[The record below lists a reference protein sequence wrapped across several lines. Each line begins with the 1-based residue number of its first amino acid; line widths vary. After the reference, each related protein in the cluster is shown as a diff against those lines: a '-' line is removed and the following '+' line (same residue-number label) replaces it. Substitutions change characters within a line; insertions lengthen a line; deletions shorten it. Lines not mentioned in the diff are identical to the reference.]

1 MSIAIGDRAAHLP
14 LELTTFVGRRTELAE
29 AGRLLGTDR
38 LVAVT
43 GRGEWGRHVWRCVAA
58 QQIFGHPDDLCCFL
72 TLGSPG
78 SARTPAEPAL
88 EPGLELRPVLRG

>member
-14 LELTTFVGRRTELAE
+14 LELTTFVGRRTELAA

-43 GRGEWGRHVWRCVAA
+43 GQGEWGRHV
-58 QQIFGHPDDLCCFL
+58 
-72 TLGSPG
+72 
-78 SARTPAEPAL
+78 
-88 EPGLELRPVLRG
+88 